1 MHLVK
6 QINPEDY
13 LIAEKNIVSTT
24 DIALC
29 MILNAY
35 LRQLIIFEQ

>member
-13 LIAEKNIVSTT
+13 LIAEKNIEVIECERDLGVLVWS
-24 DIALC
+24 DGA
-29 MILNAY
+29 
-35 LRQLIIFEQ
+35 